1 MSKTRVRAAALAAAM
16 AATVFTSACG
26 APHNTAPNTAPNAAS
41 GSGADRQLVAQAMPL
56 PDARI
61 RATWPQSRVEQ
72 GLAKG
77 MRLPL
82 QDYMLGFADV
92 VDVEN
97 ARDVVKQE
105 CMQRLSFRFAPEPSG
120 LHPSVAYDAMNM
132 KRRYGITDRA
142 EAAAHG
148 FTPPQAVTADDGTAA
163 EDLELARE
171 DAESSVSGWDAAM
184 NQTCVPEANAKVGVL
199 YETDV
204 AGDLASQS
212 YDATAKQAPVR
223 NAVAGWSSC
232 MARDG
237 HRVTSLDDAEGR
249 FAAPEKPGLKPGR
262 AEVSLATDD
271 VDCKRTSKLVG
282 TWYQAETAY
291 QHRQIV
297 SHKRELE
304 AEKAHNTK
312 LVERARAVLAA
323 RK

>member
-1 MSKTRVRAAALAAAM
+1 MSKTRVQAAALALAAAM

-26 APHNTAPNTAPNAAS
+26 APHHTS
-41 GSGADRQLVAQAMPL
+41 GSVSGTGKGRQLVAQAMPL
-56 PDARI
+56 PDAKT
-61 RATWPQSRVEQ
+61 RATWPRARVEQ

-105 CMQRLSFRFAPEPSG
+105 CMQRLSFQFAPEPSG

-132 KRRYGITDRA
+132 KRRYGITDRT

-148 FTPPQAVTADDGTAA
+148 FTPPQAVTDGDDTAA
-163 EDLELARE
+163 EDAELARE
-171 DAESSVSGWDAAM
+171 DAESAVSGWDEAM
-184 NQTCVPEANAKVGVL
+184 DRTCIPEANAKVGIL

-212 YDATAKQAPVR
+212 YDATAKQTPVR
-223 NAVAGWSSC
+223 KAVAGWSSC
-232 MARDG
+232 MAGDG
-237 HRVTSLDDAEGR
+237 HRVKSLDDAEGR
-249 FAAPEKPGLKPGR
+249 FAVPKEPGLKPNK

-271 VDCKRTSKLVG
+271 VDCKQTSGLVG
-282 TWYQAETAY
+282 AWYQAETTY
-291 QHRQIV
+291 QHQQIA
-297 SHKRELE
+297 SHKHELE
-304 AEKAHNTK
+304 TEKAHNAK
-312 LVERARAVLAA
+312 LIQHARAVLAA

>member
-1 MSKTRVRAAALAAAM
+1 MSKTRVQAAALALAAAM

-26 APHNTAPNTAPNAAS
+26 APHTTPHAAS
-41 GSGADRQLVAQAMPL
+41 GSGTGRQLVAQAMPL

-82 QDYMLGFADV
+82 QDYMLGYADV

-120 LHPSVAYDAMNM
+120 LQPSVAYDAMNM

-148 FTPPQAVTADDGTAA
+148 FTPPQAVTADDDTAA

-171 DAESSVSGWDAAM
+171 DAESAVSGWDEAM

-212 YDATAKQAPVR
+212 YDATAKQTPVR

-232 MARDG
+232 MVRDG

-249 FAAPEKPGLKPGR
+249 FAAPKKPGMKPGR

-271 VDCKRTSKLVG
+271 VDCKQTSNLVG

-291 QHRQIV
+291 QHRQIT
-297 SHKRELE
+297 SHKHELE

-312 LVERARAVLAA
+312 LLERARAVLAA